1 MSASVTACASWV
13 SDAGMEPYFLSMD
26 EVLAIHQDQIDRYG
40 GEVALRDA
48 GLLESAVM
56 QPQASFA
63 DYLYSFPFGMAA
75 AYLCGL
81 IKNHAF
87 IDGNKRTA
95 TAAAVV
101 FLLMNGWEL
110 EMEEMDLCRLSI
122 HAACGEIGQEQ
133 VATVLQVYARPLVD

>member
-1 MSASVTACASWV
+1 M
-13 SDAGMEPYFLSMD
+13 DPYFLSVED
-26 EVLAIHQDQIDRYG
+26 VLAIHQDQIARYG

-56 QPQASFA
+56 QPQASFGGF
-63 DYLYSFPFGMAA
+63 LYPFPFGMAA

-110 EMEEMDLCRLSI
+110 EMEEMDLYRLSL

-133 VATVLQVYARPLVD
+133 VATVFQVYAKPLAD